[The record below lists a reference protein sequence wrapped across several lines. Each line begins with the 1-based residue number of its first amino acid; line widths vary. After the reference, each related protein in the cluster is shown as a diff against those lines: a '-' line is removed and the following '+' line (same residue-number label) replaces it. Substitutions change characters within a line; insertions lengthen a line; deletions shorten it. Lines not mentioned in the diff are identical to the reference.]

1 MARSRKGFTLIELV
15 VVVLV
20 IGILATIVIAKFL
33 TAKESAYIAAM
44 KSDLRNFA
52 VYEQN
57 YSIDNSGAYFS
68 GDGTAQGFSP
78 STDVTVT
85 ATAAAGTP
93 PTWHA
98 VAAHART
105 SKSCSIGTNGNP
117 TSLDITCP

>member
-1 MARSRKGFTLIELV
+1 MAQSRKGFTLIELV

-33 TAKESAYIAAM
+33 NAKESAYIAAM

-57 YSIDNSGAYFS
+57 YSNDNGVYFS
-68 GDGTAQGFSP
+68 GNGAAEGFSP

-93 PTWHA
+93 PSWQALA
-98 VAAHART
+98 VHART

>member
-1 MARSRKGFTLIELV
+1 MAKPRKGFTLVELIIV
-15 VVVLV
+15 VVV
-20 IGILATIVIAKFL
+20 IGILAAIVVARFAN
-33 TAKESAYIAAM
+33 AKESAYIAAM

-68 GDGTAQGFSP
+68 GDGTAQGFTP
-78 STDVTVT
+78 SANVTVT

-93 PTWHA
+93 PTWQA

-105 SKSCSIGTNGNP
+105 PKSCSIGTNGNP

>member
-1 MARSRKGFTLIELV
+1 MAKSRKGFTLIELV

-57 YSIDNSGAYFS
+57 YSNDNGGYFS
-68 GDGTAQGFSP
+68 GNGLAQGFSP

-93 PTWHA
+93 PTWQA
-98 VAAHART
+98 VAVHTRT
-105 SKSCSIGTNGNP
+105 AKSCSIGTNGNP